1 MPMKKVVLTLIGASA
16 LSLGSGALYTAYAGE
31 HLADQAKVTMQ
42 QARDQAMQVAPG
54 KIRSAELER
63 EHGGS
68 GLRYSFDIQT
78 AHGLREVGVDARSG
92 KLLEN
97 SFESRK
103 AEAVEMRSEH
113 EYANRNAMGEHE
125 HEHERDGMNMHEG
138 EDD

>member
-1 MPMKKVVLTLIGASA
+1 MAMKKVVLTLIGASA

-31 HLADQAKVTMQ
+31 HSAGQVGLTMQ

-78 AHGLREVGVDARSG
+78 AHGLREVGIDAHSG

-97 SFESRK
+97 RFENRK
-103 AEAVEMRSEH
+103 AEAVEMRYEH
-113 EYANRNAMGEHE
+113 EYKNRNTVGDHE
-125 HEHERDGMNMHEG
+125 YQRDDMNGHER